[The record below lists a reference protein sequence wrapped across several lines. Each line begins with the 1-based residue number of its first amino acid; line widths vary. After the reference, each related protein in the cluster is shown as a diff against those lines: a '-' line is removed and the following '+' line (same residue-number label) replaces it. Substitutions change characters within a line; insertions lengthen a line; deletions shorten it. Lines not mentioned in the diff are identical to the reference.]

1 MFDFIFG
8 VPAHPLYVHLAVVAL
23 PVAAALAAAVA
34 VSNRLRRRLG
44 APAVALSAVA
54 LVGTQLAKSSGEAL
68 LRLAGASEHHPG
80 KAATH
85 AMLGEYSVY
94 SALALFIALTVTVLL
109 AARSSTPAALALA
122 ARVGTV
128 GIAITSVVLV
138 VWAGHAG
145 AHLTWERMP
154 NLAG

>member
-23 PVAAALAAAVA
+23 
-34 VSNRLRRRLG
+34 
-44 APAVALSAVA
+44 
-54 LVGTQLAKSSGEAL
+54 VGTQLAKSSGE
-68 LRLAGASEHHPG
+68 
-80 KAATH
+80 AATH

-94 SALALFIALTVTVLL
+94 SALALFIDLTATVLL
-109 AARSSTPAALALA
+109 AARSSTPAALALV

-128 GIAITSVVLV
+128 GIAIASVVLV